1 MSRRTQIMTSELYA
15 ALIAAAV
22 AIVGAVASYVVNYLK
37 NKEIRNR
44 LKSLEDFFSSDDAEY
59 YIECPN
65 CKAKIVLNK
74 VKIFVDKQDK

>member
-1 MSRRTQIMTSELYA
+1 MTSELYA

-37 NKEIRNR
+37 NREIRNR

-74 VKIFVDKQDK
+74 IKIFVDKQDK

>member
-1 MSRRTQIMTSELYA
+1 MTSELYA

-65 CKAKIVLNK
+65 CKAKVVLNK
-74 VKIFVDKQDK
+74 IKIFVDKQDK

>member
-1 MSRRTQIMTSELYA
+1 MTSELYA

-22 AIVGAVASYVVNYLK
+22 AIVGAVASYIVNYLK
-37 NKEIRNR
+37 NREIRNR

-74 VKIFVDKQDK
+74 IKIFVDKQDK

>member
-1 MSRRTQIMTSELYA
+1 MTSELYA

-65 CKAKIVLNK
+65 CKAKIVINK
-74 VKIFVDKQDK
+74 IKIFVDKQDK

>member
-1 MSRRTQIMTSELYA
+1 MTSELYA

-44 LKSLEDFFSSDDAEY
+44 LKSLEDFFSSDDSEY

-74 VKIFVDKQDK
+74 IKIFVDKQDK

>member
-1 MSRRTQIMTSELYA
+1 MTSELYA

-22 AIVGAVASYVVNYLK
+22 AIVGAVASYIVNYLK
-37 NKEIRNR
+37 NREIRNR

-65 CKAKIVLNK
+65 CKAKVVLNK
-74 VKIFVDKQDK
+74 IKIFVDKQDK

>member
-1 MSRRTQIMTSELYA
+1 MTSELYA

>member
-1 MSRRTQIMTSELYA
+1 MTSELYA

-74 VKIFVDKQDK
+74 IKIFVDKQDK

>member
-1 MSRRTQIMTSELYA
+1 MTSELYA

-37 NKEIRNR
+37 NREIRNR

-65 CKAKIVLNK
+65 CKAKVVLNK
-74 VKIFVDKQDK
+74 IKIFVDKQDK